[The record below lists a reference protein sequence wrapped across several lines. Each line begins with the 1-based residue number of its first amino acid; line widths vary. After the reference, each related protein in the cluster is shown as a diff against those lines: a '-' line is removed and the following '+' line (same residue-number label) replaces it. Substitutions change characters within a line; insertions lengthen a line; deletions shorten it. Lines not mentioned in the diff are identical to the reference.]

1 MNSLYERIDKVARRL
16 LEQSQALAL
25 PVNLDAITDFLG
37 LTVLTKRLE
46 DEYSGFLAV
55 AEKTIV
61 VNSQHSPVR
70 RRFTAAH
77 EIGHYQLHR
86 KKKPN
91 LPAFIDRAVY
101 FRRSSGDDSVG
112 VDHRMEM
119 QANAFAAGL
128 LMPEF
133 LLDEYLDKHPDVDIG
148 QTAGIKQMADEFEV
162 SRQAMDYRL
171 RNRGFLLPTSF

>member
-1 MNSLYERIDKVARRL
+1 MNAFYERIDKAARRL

-25 PVNLDAITDFLG
+25 PVNLDAIADFLG
-37 LTVLTKRLE
+37 FTVLTKPLE
-46 DEYSGFLAV
+46 EEYSGFLAV

-101 FRRSSGDDSVG
+101 FRRASGDDG
-112 VDHRMEM
+112 NEVDRRMEM
-119 QANAFAAGL
+119 EANAFAAGL
-128 LMPEF
+128 LMPEC
-133 LLDEYLDKHPDVDIG
+133 LLEEYLDKHPDVDLG
-148 QTAGIKQMADEFEV
+148 QTAGIKQMADEFDV
-162 SRQAMDYRL
+162 SRPAMEYRL
-171 RNRGFLLPTSF
+171 RNLGFLLPTSF

>member
-1 MNSLYERIDKVARRL
+1 MNAFYERIDKAARRL

-25 PVNLDAITDFLG
+25 PVNLDAIADFLG
-37 LTVLTKRLE
+37 LTVLTKPLE
-46 DEYSGFLAV
+46 EEYSGFLAV

-101 FRRSSGDDSVG
+101 FRRVSGDG
-112 VDHRMEM
+112 GNEVDRRMEM
-119 QANAFAAGL
+119 EANAFAAGL
-128 LMPEF
+128 LMPEC
-133 LLDEYLDKHPDVDIG
+133 LLEEYLDKHPDVDLG
-148 QTAGIKQMADEFEV
+148 QTAGIKQMADEFDV
-162 SRQAMDYRL
+162 SRPAMEYRL
-171 RNRGFLLPTSF
+171 RNLGFLLPTSF